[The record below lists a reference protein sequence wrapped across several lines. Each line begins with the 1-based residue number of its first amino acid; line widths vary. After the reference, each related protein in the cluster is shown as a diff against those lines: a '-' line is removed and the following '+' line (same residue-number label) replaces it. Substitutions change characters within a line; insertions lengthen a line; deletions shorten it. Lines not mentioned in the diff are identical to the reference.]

1 MQYEQID
8 ESHGTCH
15 SFTLRHV
22 SVVLLRP
29 GPGGVTTPEATRL
42 YIDATQSISQI
53 RGRKEF
59 RNSENKKKLDLV
71 NILNGRS

>member
-1 MQYEQID
+1 M
-8 ESHGTCH
+8 
-15 SFTLRHV
+15 SFTLRPV

-59 RNSENKKKLDLV
+59 RNSENNELDLV
-71 NILNGRS
+71 KIFNGMF